1 MYSVAMPWLLAIV
14 VFLLGYS
21 SDIWLPRPHVS
32 EFIELSDDLVLA
44 IVVGVAGNWWLKK
57 RNRQMIEKLRRV
69 ANINHLIRNELEVI
83 LYSARGP
90 ENTAKVKHIEQSVS
104 QISWILRELL
114 GADYAAG
121 LPQAPSGL
129 SPAGP
134 SSVGAKS
141 G

>member
-1 MYSVAMPWLLAIV
+1 MYSVAMPWLLAVAVLVI
-14 VFLLGYS
+14 GYS
-21 SDIWLPRPHVS
+21 SDIWLSRPHAS

-57 RNRQMIEKLRRV
+57 RNRQMIEKLRRM

-83 LYSARGP
+83 LYSAHAA
-90 ENTAKVKHIEQSVS
+90 ENAANVKHIEQSVS

-114 GADYAAG
+114 GADYADG
-121 LPQAPSGL
+121 LPPTP
-129 SPAGP
+129 PAQPATP
-134 SSVGAKS
+134 SSFGAKS